1 MSNTS
6 NTPIIEI
13 NGNEL
18 SLLNS
23 WHSTAGY
30 GHKKITVS
38 LSFEGNSK
46 EFYATTNNMPGFD
59 KATDLQDDDAD
70 QYHLALYSL
79 IDTDIE
85 SEVTEWIGSIK
96 D

>member
-1 MSNTS
+1 MNNT
-6 NTPIIEI
+6 IEI

-23 WHSTAGY
+23 WHSVAGY

-46 EFYATTNNMPGFD
+46 EFYATTNNMRAFD
-59 KATDLQDDDAD
+59 KAVDLQEDNAD
-70 QYHLALYSL
+70 EYHLALYNL

-85 SEVTEWIGSIK
+85 AEVTEWVESLQ